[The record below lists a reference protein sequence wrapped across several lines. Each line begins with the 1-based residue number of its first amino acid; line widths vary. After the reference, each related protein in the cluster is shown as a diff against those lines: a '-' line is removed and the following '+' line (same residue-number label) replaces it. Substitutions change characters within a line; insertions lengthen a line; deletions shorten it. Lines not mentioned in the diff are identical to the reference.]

1 MDQSSATMR
10 PSHSPET
17 VRFGDFVLDIPG
29 YQLRRKGRPIR
40 LERQPMDLLILLVDR
55 RLQLVSRAEIV
66 DRLWGKDVFVD
77 VDTGVHT
84 AIRKVRQALRDS
96 ADTPVFV
103 ETVSGKGYRFI
114 APVEVIPSPDTLAAR
129 ETEDAVSV
137 PASSLPVVIAPETA
151 PLTATGPPPRDETRS
166 ALAFTQS
173 WRWRL
178 ISGLLVI
185 AGLAGLLTW
194 MWTSKRAGSPGSRLT
209 LAVLPFENLSGD
221 PDREYLADGLAEET
235 IVSLG
240 QIDPERLQVIGR
252 TSMMVYK
259 RTTKSIAEIGRELG
273 ADYLVESSVRSES
286 DRLRITA
293 RLIRVRDQMQVW
305 SHSYNPEPT
314 SMLGLQQELSSAIAQ
329 QIRLQLS
336 PDRLN
341 ALGRRQTRNAEAYDL
356 YLRGQNFANQRT
368 PLTTKRAI
376 EYFQRATA
384 LDEDYA
390 LAWSGLAMAY
400 TASLLNGD
408 AAAREV
414 SGRARE
420 AATQAIR
427 ADPNLAESQH
437 ALGVLNWHLEWD
449 WPAAEAAIRRAVTID
464 PNVAMAHLNL
474 GHVLSQMGRH
484 AEAQRATR
492 RARELDPF
500 FAMAHALS
508 SQVAFQARDYPAA
521 LQHARQAITVDS
533 DFWIGYM
540 MLGQAHEQ
548 LGQSDMALE
557 ALTTAMRFSG
567 HNSKP
572 MALRGYVLANAGRA
586 KEARDLLTTLETVSR
601 QRYLPKYAL
610 ALVHAGLG
618 EREAAFDWLEKA
630 LAEHDIHLIYLPVDP
645 KWDAYRAD
653 SRFEALLARCDFTRS
668 ARPRTPPQ

>member
-1 MDQSSATMR
+1 MT
-10 PSHSPET
+10 PSNSRET
-17 VRFGDFVLDIPG
+17 FRFGDFVLDVSG
-29 YQLRRKGRPIR
+29 YQLLRNGRPIR
-40 LERQPMDLLILLVDR
+40 LERQPMDLLILLVER

-84 AIRKVRQALRDS
+84 AIRKIRQALRDS
-96 ADTPVFV
+96 VGTPVFV

-114 APVEVIPSPDTLAAR
+114 APVEVIPSPDTLAAPQ
-129 ETEDAVSV
+129 TGDALSV
-137 PASSLPVVIAPETA
+137 PASSLPVVTA
-151 PLTATGPPPRDETRS
+151 PKTAAPTATALPTIAEAGS

-185 AGLAGLLTW
+185 AGVAGLLTW
-194 MWTSKRAGSPGSRLT
+194 MWMSKSAGSPGSRLT

-221 PDREYLADGLAEET
+221 PDREYLADGLTEET
-235 IVSLG
+235 IASLG
-240 QIDPERLQVIGR
+240 LIDPERLDVIGR
-252 TSMMVYK
+252 TSMMGYK
-259 RTTKSIAEIGRELG
+259 YTTKSIAEIGRELS
-273 ADYLVESSVRSES
+273 ADYLVESSVRAES

-293 RLIRVRDQMQVW
+293 KLIRVRDQVQVW
-305 SHSYNPEPT
+305 SESYNREPT
-314 SMLGLQQELSSAIAQ
+314 SMLGLQQELSSAIAAK
-329 QIRLQLS
+329 IRLQLS
-336 PDRLN
+336 SDRLN
-341 ALGRRQTRNAEAYDL
+341 ALARRQTRNAEAYDI

-384 LDEDYA
+384 LDPDYA
-390 LAWSGLAMAY
+390 LAWSALALAY

-414 SGRARE
+414 SPGARE
-420 AATQAIR
+420 AVTRAIR
-427 ADPNLAESQH
+427 ADPNLAESQY
-437 ALGVLNWHLEWD
+437 ASGALNWHLEWD

-464 PNVAMAHLNL
+464 PNFAMAHLTL

-484 AEAQRATR
+484 AEAQRATH

-508 SQVAFQARDYPAA
+508 SQVAFQAHDYRAA
-521 LQHARQAITVDS
+521 LEHARQAITVDS

-540 MLGQAHEQ
+540 MLGQAYER

-572 MALRGYVLANAGRA
+572 MSLRGYVLAKAGRA
-586 KEARDLLTTLETVSR
+586 KEARDLLTTLETASS

-618 EREAAFDWLEKA
+618 EREAVFDWLEKA
-630 LAEHDIHLIYLPVDP
+630 LAEHDVHLIYLPVDP

-668 ARPRTPPQ
+668 ARPPQ

>member
-1 MDQSSATMR
+1 MDQSSATMTSSNSR
-10 PSHSPET
+10 ET
-17 VRFGDFVLDIPG
+17 FRFGDFVLDVQG
-29 YQLRRKGRPIR
+29 YQLFRNGRPIR

-55 RLQLVSRAEIV
+55 RSQLVSRAEIV

-77 VDTGVHT
+77 IDTGIHT

-114 APVEVIPSPDTLAAR
+114 AAVEVIPSPHTLAAHD
-129 ETEDAVSV
+129 TEGARSG
-137 PASSLPVVIAPETA
+137 PASSLPVVTAPETA
-151 PLTATGPPPRDETRS
+151 PSTAR
-166 ALAFTQS
+166 ALPTVAEAGSGLALTQS

-178 ISGLLVI
+178 ISGLLVL
-185 AGLAGLLTW
+185 AALAGLLTW
-194 MWTSKRAGSPGSRLT
+194 MWMSKSAGSEGSRLT

-221 PDREYLADGLAEET
+221 PDREYLADGFTEET

-259 RTTKSIAEIGRELG
+259 RTTKSIAEIGRELS
-273 ADYLVESSVRSES
+273 ADYLVESSVRAES

-293 RLIRVRDQMQVW
+293 RLIRVRDKIQVW
-305 SHSYNPEPT
+305 SRSYNPEPT
-314 SMLGLQQELSSAIAQ
+314 SMLGLQQELSSAIAE

-341 ALGRRQTRNAEAYDL
+341 ALGRRQTRNAEAYHN
-356 YLRGQNFANQRT
+356 YLRGQYFANQRT
-368 PLTTKRAI
+368 PPTTKTAI
-376 EYFQRATA
+376 EYFQRATE
-384 LDEDYA
+384 LDPDYA
-390 LAWSGLAMAY
+390 LAWSGLALAH
-400 TASLLNGD
+400 TASLFTGD
-408 AAAREV
+408 AKARDI
-414 SGRARE
+414 RPPAQD
-420 AATQAIR
+420 ATTQAIR

-449 WPAAEAAIRRAVTID
+449 WPAAEAAIRRALTID
-464 PNVAMAHLNL
+464 PNFAMAHLTL

-508 SQVAFQARDYPAA
+508 SQVAFQGHDYRAA
-521 LQHARQAITVDS
+521 LDHARQAITVDS
-533 DFWIGYM
+533 EFWIGYM
-540 MLGQAHEQ
+540 MLGQAYEQ

-557 ALTTAMRFSG
+557 ALMTAMRYSG

-572 MALRGYVLANAGRA
+572 MSLRGYVLAKAGRA
-586 KEARDLLTTLETVSR
+586 KEARDLLTTLETASSH
-601 QRYLPKYAL
+601 RYLPKYAL
-610 ALVHAGLG
+610 ALVNAGLG
-618 EREAAFDWLEKA
+618 ERDAVFDWLEKA
-630 LAEHDIHLIYLPVDP
+630 LAEHDVHLIYLPVDP

-668 ARPRTPPQ
+668 ARPRPSQ